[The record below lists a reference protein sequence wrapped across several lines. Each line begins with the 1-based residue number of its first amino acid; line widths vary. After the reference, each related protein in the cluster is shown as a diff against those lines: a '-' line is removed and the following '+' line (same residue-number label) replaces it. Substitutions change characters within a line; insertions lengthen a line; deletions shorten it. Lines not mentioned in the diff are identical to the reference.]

1 MLRFGGDW
9 WYMRLV
15 ACRKGGGEKSNG
27 IHIEDVGNFKKI
39 VLRDIYGSGAP
50 HSNHRL
56 TPGMSPKQG
65 ICPKIHQIS
74 ARHCQGQRSWKK
86 WFIVCPLMEP
96 TLKHRKP
103 IGCRIVDTWGWG
115 CCKALQKIPDSGIY
129 RITHFFPRGPPP
141 QSQVGGGPRA
151 AATKQMS

>member
-15 ACRKGGGEKSNG
+15 ACRKGGEKSNGAAALG

-56 TPGMSPKQG
+56 TPGMSPK
-65 ICPKIHQIS
+65 
-74 ARHCQGQRSWKK
+74 
-86 WFIVCPLMEP
+86 
-96 TLKHRKP
+96 
-103 IGCRIVDTWGWG
+103 
-115 CCKALQKIPDSGIY
+115 
-129 RITHFFPRGPPP
+129 
-141 QSQVGGGPRA
+141 
-151 AATKQMS
+151 